1 MLLNDKEIR
10 SALIEYLNNKAKK
23 PRRIIEEL
31 PVHRGN
37 AIADVVT
44 VHGEAHC
51 YEIKGEKDNI
61 NRLKVQGEFYN
72 KSFNRITLVTTEKKL
87 DEALIKAPVFWGIL
101 IAFYQGELIKFK
113 YLRKAKINSMYD
125 KELALTTLWR
135 GELTQIDINN
145 QLEINKKVD
154 KRVLAQKISEKMNKA
169 QTNKSIADLLAE
181 RVFNNY

>member
-10 SALIEYLNNKAKK
+10 VALIEYLNNKANK

-51 YEIKGEKDNI
+51 YEIKGERDNI

-87 DEALIKAPVFWGIL
+87 DEALAKAPVFWGVL
-101 IAFYQGELIKFK
+101 IAFYHDGLIKFK
-113 YLRKAKINSMYD
+113 YSRKAKINSMYD

-135 GELTQIDINN
+135 GELTQIDMNN
-145 QLEINKKVD
+145 QLDINKKVD
-154 KRVLAQKISEKMNKA
+154 KRVLAQKISEKINKA

-181 RVFNNY
+181 RVFNSY